1 MAQGKRAS
9 VQEVIPRDFRE
20 QLQQAEAQAA
30 AEYDPGSVGT
40 EDISDD
46 LALTQTLAQIGDD
59 ESNAKV
65 YVYKID
71 PKTKSDVFAFET
83 SPAEFATGGLTEI
96 GKRYGGGDYRVRV
109 YANGRVLTHKR
120 IAIMEQKETPATAP
134 GIGADLPALFAQQQ
148 AAMLD
153 GFRMLAESLKPA
165 PQPPAP
171 SMVEQLET
179 FARLQSLMGGNQK
192 QSGPDFSQM
201 LDVLKQGMEMGRSG
215 GEQSMLDVLMRGI
228 ETFGPVIT
236 EAVKAGAQNPALM
249 QQAAQ
254 VPQITHQNPQA
265 QAQAMLVSETQ
276 TQTAMQNEDEMNILQ
291 NQILKQ
297 SIGFLVKQAQAGNDP
312 DTYANMVLDQMDEK
326 TLTEFVN
333 RPDWLDFLAQYNPGV
348 KEPANAAWFG
358 ELRVI
363 LVAYLTENEESGT
376 SDDHATITGTNNA
389 TAVDVDGDIVREGGN
404 G

>member
-1 MAQGKRAS
+1 MAAGKRAS
-9 VQEVIPRDFRE
+9 AGEVIPRDFRE

-30 AEYDPGSVGT
+30 AEYDPGSIGT

-171 SMVEQLET
+171 SMMEQLQV
-179 FARLQSLMGGNQK
+179 FAQLQGLMGGNHK
-192 QSGPDFSQM
+192 QSGPDFGQM

-236 EAVKAGAQNPALM
+236 EAVKAGAQNPALI
-249 QQAAQ
+249 Q
-254 VPQITHQNPQA
+254 
-265 QAQAMLVSETQ
+265 QAQAMPQNQAAIAAPVPEIQ
-276 TQTAMQNEDEMNILQ
+276 TQQPQNEDEMGILQ

-326 TLTEFVN
+326 TLSDFVN
-333 RPDWLDFLAQYNPGV
+333 RPDWLDFLAQYNAGV
-348 KEPANAAWFG
+348 KEPENAAWFA
-358 ELRVI
+358 ELRVFLI
-363 LVAYLTENEESGT
+363 AYLTENDETGT
-376 SDDHATITGTNNA
+376 SATHATITGTNNA
-389 TAVDVDGDIVREGGN
+389 TAVDVDGDSKREGGN

>member
-1 MAQGKRAS
+1 MAAGKRAS
-9 VQEVIPRDFRE
+9 AGEVIPRDFRE

-30 AEYDPGSVGT
+30 AEYDPGSIGT

-171 SMVEQLET
+171 SMMEQLQV
-179 FARLQSLMGGNQK
+179 FAQLQGLMGGNHK
-192 QSGPDFSQM
+192 QSGPDFGQM

-236 EAVKAGAQNPALM
+236 EAVKAGAQNPALI
-249 QQAAQ
+249 Q
-254 VPQITHQNPQA
+254 
-265 QAQAMLVSETQ
+265 QAQAMPQNQAAIAAPVPEIQ
-276 TQTAMQNEDEMNILQ
+276 TQQPQNEDEMGILQ

-333 RPDWLDFLAQYNPGV
+333 RPDWLDFLAQYNAGV

-363 LVAYLTENEESGT
+363 LIAYLTENDETGT
-376 SDDHATITGTNNA
+376 SANHATITGTNNA
-389 TAVDVDGDIVREGGN
+389 AAVNADGDSKREGGN

>member
-1 MAQGKRAS
+1 MAAGKRAS
-9 VQEVIPRDFRE
+9 AGEVIPRDFRE

-30 AEYDPGSVGT
+30 AEYDPGSIGT

-71 PKTKSDVFAFET
+71 PKTKTDVFAFET
-83 SPAEFATGGLTEI
+83 TPAEFATGGLTEI

-109 YANGRVLTHKR
+109 YANGRVVTHKR
-120 IAIMEQKETPATAP
+120 IAIMEQKDAPATPVNIA
-134 GIGADLPALFAQQQ
+134 ADLQTLFAQQQ

-171 SMVEQLET
+171 SMMEQLQV
-179 FARLQSLMGGNQK
+179 FAQLQGLMGGNHK
-192 QSGPDFSQM
+192 QSGPDFGQM

-236 EAVKAGAQNPALM
+236 EAVKAGAQNPALI
-249 QQAAQ
+249 Q
-254 VPQITHQNPQA
+254 
-265 QAQAMLVSETQ
+265 QAQAMPQNQAAIAAPVPEIQ
-276 TQTAMQNEDEMNILQ
+276 TQQPQNEDEMGILQ

-326 TLTEFVN
+326 TLSDFVN
-333 RPDWLDFLAQYNPGV
+333 RPDWLDFLAQYNAGV

-363 LVAYLTENEESGT
+363 LIAYLTENDETGT
-376 SDDHATITGTNNA
+376 SANHATITGTNNA
-389 TAVDVDGDIVREGGN
+389 TAVNADGDSIGQSGN
-404 G
+404 D

>member
-1 MAQGKRAS
+1 MGILA
-9 VQEVIPRDFRE
+9 
-20 QLQQAEAQAA
+20 
-30 AEYDPGSVGT
+30 GSVT
-40 EDISDD
+40 DSDEARRMPD
-46 LALTQTLAQIGDD
+46 CFQQGR
-59 ESNAKV
+59 KQ
-65 YVYKID
+65 
-71 PKTKSDVFAFET
+71 
-83 SPAEFATGGLTEI
+83 
-96 GKRYGGGDYRVRV
+96 YRFI
-109 YANGRVLTHKR
+109 

-148 AAMLD
+148 ATMLD

-171 SMVEQLET
+171 SMMEQLQV
-179 FARLQSLMGGNQK
+179 FAQLQGLMGGNHK
-192 QSGPDFSQM
+192 QSGPDFGQM
-201 LDVLKQGMEMGRSG
+201 LDVLKQGMELGRSG

-236 EAVKAGAQNPALM
+236 EAVKAGAQNPALI
-249 QQAAQ
+249 Q
-254 VPQITHQNPQA
+254 
-265 QAQAMLVSETQ
+265 QAQAMPQNQAAIAAPVPEIQ
-276 TQTAMQNEDEMNILQ
+276 TQQPQNEDEMGILQ

-333 RPDWLDFLAQYNPGV
+333 RPDWLDFLAQYNAGV

-363 LVAYLTENEESGT
+363 LIAYLTENDETGT
-376 SDDHATITGTNNA
+376 SANHATITGTNNA
-389 TAVDVDGDIVREGGN
+389 AAVNADGDSKREGGN

>member
-1 MAQGKRAS
+1 MAAGKRAS
-9 VQEVIPRDFRE
+9 AGEVIPRDFRE

-30 AEYDPGSVGT
+30 AEYDPGSIGT

-171 SMVEQLET
+171 SMMEQLQV
-179 FARLQSLMGGNQK
+179 FAQLQGLMGGNQK
-192 QSGPDFSQM
+192 QSGPDFGQM

-236 EAVKAGAQNPALM
+236 EAVKAGAQNPAM
-249 QQAAQ
+249 IQQAPAMPQ
-254 VPQITHQNPQA
+254 NQAAIAAPVPEIQSQQP
-265 QAQAMLVSETQ
+265 
-276 TQTAMQNEDEMNILQ
+276 QNEDEMGILQ

-326 TLTEFVN
+326 TLSDFVN
-333 RPDWLDFLAQYNPGV
+333 RPDWLDFLAQYNAGV

-363 LVAYLTENEESGT
+363 LIAYLTENDETGT
-376 SDDHATITGTNNA
+376 SATHATITGTNNA
-389 TAVDVDGDIVREGGN
+389 TAVDVDGDSKREGGN